1 MNKFEYWL
9 GVVRKSST
17 RSEVVLA
24 IFIILVLSL
33 MVFALPPLLL
43 DVLIAINI
51 IASIALLFLAVSVK
65 NALAL
70 STFPTL
76 ILLTTL
82 FRLALNI
89 GSSKQIL
96 LTGDAGHI
104 IESFGRLVVGGS
116 LLIGGV
122 IFIIIS
128 LVQFIVVAKGAER
141 VAEVSARFTLD
152 GMPGKQMSI
161 DADLRAGAINKDEA
175 RRKRSEL
182 EAESQFHGSMDGAMK
197 FVKGDAIAAVIIAAV
212 NVVAGML
219 VGTIVH
225 DMEFGASLSKYSV
238 LAIGD
243 GMVSQIPSLL
253 AAISAGLLVTRVSD
267 VAEKKDGETQE
278 VNLASTIST
287 QIMAQPKTLLYSGL
301 SALAF
306 SIVPGFPWYVFLIG
320 GSLLVYVGT
329 KRASLQQRS
338 LADFATPMPAF
349 SREAG
354 KAEVPYVALNKG
366 AISSELLLEI
376 YPDLLRSISRDTMV
390 EQIQRLREDIHARIG
405 LVFPGFRI
413 MAADELAANS
423 FRILI
428 HDVPGPVYQTKGM
441 SVTMPSN
448 FSMDLV
454 PWRQREFAQCL
465 QTVTWDTSATSGND
479 NQQLP
484 TEYFIRLAIFAEVS
498 RRASELIGYQE
509 AQDWLNRTTE
519 QYPDLCNEFLRSV
532 SVQRLSD
539 VLKLLVA
546 DGIPIR
552 NPKLII
558 EAILVNSAREKDAA
572 GLTERVRVAL
582 GRSIYTGMLAGKETF
597 HIALLEHTAEQMLTA
612 TAGDD
617 YELDAV
623 LGDSNWDQATT
634 EIVAT
639 YTAMPDPF
647 RRPTLVVNASIRRVL
662 QAFLQVKGLNIFVMS
677 KTEVPDDAV
686 FQTDL
691 ILCTELHKSNNLD
704 AESST

>member
-1 MNKFEYWL
+1 MNNVQYWL
-9 GVVRKSST
+9 GVIRKSSS
-17 RSEVVLA
+17 RSEGVLA
-24 IFIILVLSL
+24 LFIILVLSL
-33 MVFALPPLLL
+33 MVFALPPILL
-43 DVLIAINI
+43 DILIAINI
-51 IASIALLFLAVSVK
+51 IASISLLFLAVSVK

-70 STFPTL
+70 SSFPTL
-76 ILLTTL
+76 ILLTTM
-82 FRLALNI
+82 FRLSLNI
-89 GSSKQIL
+89 GSTKQIL

-122 IFIIIS
+122 IFVIIS

-161 DADLRAGAINKDEA
+161 DADLRAGAINKEEA
-175 RRKRSEL
+175 KRKRSEL
-182 EAESQFHGSMDGAMK
+182 ESESQFHGAMDGAMK

-225 DMEFGASLSKYSV
+225 DMEFGASLSKYSI

-267 VAEKKDGETQE
+267 SAEKGAGESKE
-278 VNLASTIST
+278 SNLASTIST
-287 QIMAQPKTLLYSGL
+287 QILAQPKSLLYAGF

-306 SIVPGFPWYVFLIG
+306 AVVPGFPWYVFLVG
-320 GSLLVYVGT
+320 GVLLVFAGT
-329 KRASLQQRS
+329 SRANLQQRS

-354 KAEVPYVALNKG
+354 KTEVPYVAVSKG

-376 YPDLLRSISRDTMV
+376 HPELLRSIRRDTMV
-390 EQIQRLREDIHARIG
+390 EHIQLLREDIHAKVG

-413 MAADELAANS
+413 MAVDELEPNT
-423 FRILI
+423 FRILV
-428 HDVPGPVYQTKGM
+428 HDVPGPLFKSQGQTLLLPPG
-441 SVTMPSN
+441 
-448 FSMDLV
+448 FSTELM
-454 PWRQREFAQCL
+454 PWRQREFTHFLKEA
-465 QTVTWDTSATSGND
+465 TWNPGAPNGE
-479 NQQLP
+479 NQLVP
-484 TEYFIRLAIFAEVS
+484 LEYFVRSVVFAEVC

-509 AQDWLNRTTE
+509 GQDWLNRATE

-582 GRSIYTGMLAGKETF
+582 GRSIYTGLCAGQPIF

-612 TAGDD
+612 TVGDD
-617 YELDAV
+617 YELDPV
-623 LGDSNWDQATT
+623 LGDPNWDQATT

-639 YTAMPDPF
+639 YNAMSDPNT
-647 RRPTLVVNASIRRVL
+647 RPTLVVNGAIRRVL
-662 QAFLQVKGLNIFVMS
+662 QAFIQVKGLSIFVMS

-691 ILCTELHKSNNLD
+691 MLCTELHKNNSL
-704 AESST
+704 EVEPQS

>member
-1 MNKFEYWL
+1 MA
-9 GVVRKSST
+9 
-17 RSEVVLA
+17 LA
-24 IFIILVLSL
+24 IFVILVLAL

-43 DVLIAINI
+43 DILIAINI
-51 IASIALLFLAVSVK
+51 IASIGLLFLAVSVK

-70 STFPTL
+70 SSFPTL

-122 IFIIIS
+122 IFVIIS

-175 RRKRSEL
+175 KRKRSDL

-219 VGTIVH
+219 VGTVVH
-225 DMEFGASLSKYSV
+225 DLDFATSLSKYSI

-253 AAISAGLLVTRVSD
+253 AAISAGLLVTRVGDSSD
-267 VAEKKDGETQE
+267 KDDPDSTD
-278 VNLASTIST
+278 NSLAKLIGN
-287 QIMAQPKTLLYSGL
+287 QVMAQPKTLLYAGL
-301 SALAF
+301 ASIAF
-306 SIVPGFPWYVFLIG
+306 SLVPGFPWYVFLTCG
-320 GSLLVYVGT
+320 LLLVFVGS
-329 KRASLQQRS
+329 KRASLQQKS
-338 LADFATPMPAF
+338 LADFATPMAAF
-349 SREAG
+349 EREAS
-354 KAEVPYVALNKG
+354 KTEVPYVESTKG
-366 AISSELLLEI
+366 ALSAELLLEI
-376 YPDLLRSISRDTMV
+376 SPDLLRSVRRDVLV
-390 EQIQRLREDIHARIG
+390 EQIQKLREDIHARLG

-413 MAADELAANS
+413 MARGELAANQ
-423 FRILI
+423 FRVVI
-428 HDVPGPVYQTKGM
+428 HDIPSKMYAVSGV
-441 SVTMPSN
+441 SVQMPKE
-448 FSMDLV
+448 FSADLL
-454 PWRQREFAQCL
+454 PWRSDVFRRTLEAAGWQTNNDAKSGEIVFSIEF
-465 QTVTWDTSATSGND
+465 
-479 NQQLP
+479 
-484 TEYFIRLAIFAEVS
+484 FIRQVLLLEVS
-498 RRASELIGYQE
+498 QRASELVGFQE
-509 AQDWLNRTTE
+509 SQDWLNRAME

-539 VLKLLVA
+539 VLKLLVS

-552 NPKLII
+552 NPRSVI
-558 EAILVNSAREKDAA
+558 EAILIHSPREKDAE

-582 GRSIYTGMLAGKETF
+582 GRAIYVGIKAEHEVF
-597 HIALLEHTAEQMLTA
+597 RIALLEHTAEQMLTS
-612 TAGDD
+612 TVGDD

-623 LGDSNWDQATT
+623 LGDSNWDEATN
-634 EIVAT
+634 EIIET
-639 YTAMPDPF
+639 YKALPDQDNV
-647 RRPTLVVNASIRRVL
+647 PTLVVNAPIRRVL
-662 QAFLQVKGLNIFVMS
+662 QAYLKVKGMSLFVMA
-677 KTEVPDDAV
+677 KTEVPDDAT
-686 FQTDL
+686 FQTEFM
-691 ILCTELHKSNNLD
+691 LCAQLHKNNSLT
-704 AESST
+704 AQE

>member
-1 MNKFEYWL
+1 MA
-9 GVVRKSST
+9 
-17 RSEVVLA
+17 LA
-24 IFIILVLSL
+24 IFVILVLAL

-43 DVLIAINI
+43 DILIAVNI
-51 IASIALLFLAVSVK
+51 IASIGLLFLAVSVK

-70 STFPTL
+70 SSFPTL

-122 IFIIIS
+122 IFVIIS

-175 RRKRSEL
+175 KRKRADL

-219 VGTIVH
+219 VGTVVH
-225 DMEFGASLSKYSV
+225 DLDFATSLSRYSI

-253 AAISAGLLVTRVSD
+253 AAISAGLLVTRVGGSSD
-267 VAEKKDGETQE
+267 KDDPDSTD
-278 VNLASTIST
+278 NSLAKLIAN
-287 QIMAQPKTLLYSGL
+287 QVMAQPKTLLYAGVASI
-301 SALAF
+301 AF
-306 SIVPGFPWYVFLIG
+306 SVVPGFPWYVFLTG
-320 GSLLVYVGT
+320 GIFLVFVGS
-329 KRASLQQRS
+329 KRASLQQKS
-338 LADFATPMPAF
+338 LADFATPMAAF
-349 SREAG
+349 EREAS
-354 KAEVPYVALNKG
+354 KTEIPYVESTKG
-366 AISSELLLEI
+366 ALSAELLLEI
-376 YPDLLRSISRDTMV
+376 SPDLLRSVRRDVLV
-390 EQIQRLREDIHARIG
+390 EQIQRLREDIHARLG

-413 MAADELAANS
+413 MAKGELAENQ
-423 FRILI
+423 FRVVI
-428 HDVPGPVYQTKGM
+428 HDIPSKIYAVSGLGVQMPKEF
-441 SVTMPSN
+441 SV
-448 FSMDLV
+448 DLL
-454 PWRQREFAQCL
+454 PWRSEAFRRSLEAAGW
-465 QTVTWDTSATSGND
+465 QTNNDAKSGEAVF
-479 NQQLP
+479 P
-484 TEYFIRLAIFAEVS
+484 IEYFIRQVLLLEVS
-498 RRASELIGYQE
+498 QRASELVGFQE
-509 AQDWLNRTTE
+509 SQDWLNRAME

-539 VLKLLVA
+539 VLKLLVS

-552 NPKLII
+552 NPRSVI
-558 EAILVNSAREKDAA
+558 EAILIHSPREKDAE

-582 GRSIYTGMLAGKETF
+582 GRAIYVGIKAENDVF
-597 HIALLEHTAEQMLTA
+597 RIALLEHTAEQMLTA
-612 TAGDD
+612 TVGDD

-623 LGDSNWDQATT
+623 LGDSNWDEATN
-634 EIVAT
+634 EIVET
-639 YTAMPDPF
+639 YKALPDQDNM
-647 RRPTLVVNASIRRVL
+647 PTLVVNAPIRRVL
-662 QAFLQVKGLNIFVMS
+662 QAYLKVKGLSLFVMA
-677 KTEVPDDAV
+677 KTEVPDDAT
-686 FQTDL
+686 FQTEFM
-691 ILCTELHKSNNLD
+691 LCAQLHKNNSLAAQD
-704 AESST
+704 

>member
-1 MNKFEYWL
+1 MNNIEYWFD
-9 GVVRKSST
+9 VIRKSST

-24 IFIILVLSL
+24 VFIILILSL
-33 MVFALPPLLL
+33 MVFALPPLML
-43 DVLIAINI
+43 DILIAINI
-51 IASIALLFLAVSVK
+51 IASIGLLFLAVSVK

-122 IFIIIS
+122 VFIIIS

-161 DADLRAGAINKDEA
+161 DADLRAGAINKEEA
-175 RRKRSEL
+175 KRKRADL

-225 DMEFGASLSKYSV
+225 EMDFAASLSRYSV

-253 AAISAGLLVTRVSD
+253 AAISAGLLVTRVGDSG
-267 VAEKKDGETQE
+267 EKTDGEPKE
-278 VNLASTIST
+278 VNLASTISS
-287 QIMAQPKTLLYSGL
+287 QIMAQPKTLLYAGL
-301 SALAF
+301 AALAF
-306 SIVPGFPWYVFLIG
+306 SVVPGFPWYVFLLG
-320 GSLLVYVGT
+320 GGLLVFAGS

-349 SREAG
+349 AREAG
-354 KAEVPYVALNKG
+354 KAEVPYVAVTKG

-376 YPDLLRSISRDTMV
+376 HPELLRSLRRDDMV
-390 EQIQRLREDIHARIG
+390 EQIQQLRDDIHSKIG
-405 LVFPGFRI
+405 LIFPGLRI
-413 MAADELAANS
+413 MANPALATNS

-428 HDVPGPVYQTKGM
+428 HDVPGSDF
-441 SVTMPSN
+441 SVNGLSIVVPSQ
-448 FSMDLV
+448 FSIDLL
-454 PWRQREFAQCL
+454 PWRQREFLSLL
-465 QTVTWDTSATSGND
+465 QSFEWTSIEPKGEERATTSV
-479 NQQLP
+479 
-484 TEYFIRLAIFAEVS
+484 EFFIKNALISEVC
-498 RRASELIGYQE
+498 RRASELIGFQE

-552 NPKLII
+552 NPKTII
-558 EAILVNSAREKDAA
+558 EAILVHSPREKDAS

-582 GRSIYTGMLAGKETF
+582 GRSIYTGVRAGQPSF
-597 HIALLEHTAEQMLTA
+597 PIALLEHTAEQLLLA
-612 TAGDD
+612 SAGDEH
-617 YELDAV
+617 ELDAV
-623 LGDSNWDQATT
+623 LGDSNWDQATS
-634 EIVAT
+634 EIVST
-639 YTAMPDPF
+639 YNAIPEANT
-647 RRPTLVVNASIRRVL
+647 RPTLVVHAAIRRVL
-662 QAFLQVKGLNIFVMS
+662 QAFLQVKGLNTFVMA
-677 KTEVPDDAV
+677 KTEVPDDAT
-686 FQTDL
+686 FETEL
-691 ILCTELHKSNNLD
+691 ILCNDLHKNVSLSNTELS
-704 AESST
+704 